1 MTARVPTS
9 WIRREPDQS
18 FRSLWYNMPFSCQ
31 STSPPPL
38 ILLTAWTAN
47 STVDLEVDRKP
58 KHPFEY
64 SLYSWFSLVLRL
76 APYFLSLLD
85 DRLGFTYRKVYS
97 SMSILLLLRI
107 TSDLICCSFAKYFGS
122 GVIVSWLFGFMGVS
136 PYVPDRDRFH
146 TSSFSGSWW
155 VIEWLPLASMER
167 IRKCHTCYI
176 FFGFKSLI
184 WLRSHMPL
192 LFAFWVSSLFSSLSL
207 SLFDGEHLNSWR
219 LE

>member
-122 GVIVSWLFGFMGVS
+122 GVIVSWLFGFMES
-136 PYVPDRDRFH
+136 CFTICSRSR
-146 TSSFSGSWW
+146 
-155 VIEWLPLASMER
+155 PLS
-167 IRKCHTCYI
+167 YI
-176 FFGFKSLI
+176 FF
-184 WLRSHMPL
+184 LRVLMNYRVTASRQH
-192 LFAFWVSSLFSSLSL
+192 
-207 SLFDGEHLNSWR
+207 GKNT
-219 LE
+219 